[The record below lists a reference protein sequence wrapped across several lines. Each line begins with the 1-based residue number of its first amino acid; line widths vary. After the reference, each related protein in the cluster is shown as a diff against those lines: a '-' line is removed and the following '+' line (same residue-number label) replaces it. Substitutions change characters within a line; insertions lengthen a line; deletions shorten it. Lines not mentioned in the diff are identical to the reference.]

1 MGDASPADPKERLA
15 GLRAGVAA
23 AAAAGDAAGLCS
35 CIDGGAP
42 PPPTPLSLPSHTHAL
57 RAPPSP
63 RLCFARS

>member
-35 CIDGGAP
+35 CVDGGDN
-42 PPPTPLSLPSHTHAL
+42 PTPPLSLPSHTHAL

-63 RLCFARS
+63 RLCFARP